1 MSVNEVL
8 NEMFFSERKSDM
20 ITLKIRDNLHDFN
33 RDEGPGITS
42 GMLKMGGQEFETER
56 SEWENK
62 NKSVRAKGANWL
74 KKWLEEPN
82 NLLNQG
88 EEI

>member
-1 MSVNEVL
+1 MFSL
-8 NEMFFSERKSDM
+8 NPSTEIFLSSKESNM

-42 GMLKMGGQEFETER
+42 GMLKMGGQEFEIER
-56 SEWENK
+56 SIWENK
-62 NKSVRAKGANWL
+62 NIRVRAKGVIWL
-74 KKWLEEPN
+74 RKWLEEPN